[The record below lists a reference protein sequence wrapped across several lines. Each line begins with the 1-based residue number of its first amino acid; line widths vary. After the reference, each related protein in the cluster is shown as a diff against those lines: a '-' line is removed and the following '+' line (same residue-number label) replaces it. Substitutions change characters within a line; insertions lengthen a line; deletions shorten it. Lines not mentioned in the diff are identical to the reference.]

1 MLLQNKSVKPRW
13 HRKRAL
19 LILKKEK
26 YINKRNLKR
35 INPCRNIQAETSN
48 KIKTQQILCHEKIK
62 TRCGHLS
69 ATDYLG
75 SAFPKQ
81 RYLK

>member
-48 KIKTQQILCHEKIK
+48 KIKT
-62 TRCGHLS
+62 
-69 ATDYLG
+69 
-75 SAFPKQ
+75 
-81 RYLK
+81 